1 MLPKIVNII
10 AVIVIIILALAVFA
24 NSMSK
29 PVSRDEQMYCSAGAM
44 LAHGKMIYK
53 DFSYTA
59 QLPYHPLV
67 FAALFKILNTS
78 HYLLVGRIVSVLCD
92 VLILICIVGIYRH
105 VFASFQVSGTLFALA
120 AAVLYTFNPLVDY
133 ANGYAWNHDVVIL
146 CVVLSFWLFLST
158 DFNKV
163 SKYWR
168 IAAIGALL
176 TLASCMRIT
185 TILVALLFF
194 VFLLF
199 QPANSLKQRLKT
211 ILPFVIASGFILIWP
226 VWIVMQAPQAFFLN
240 LFRIPALYG
249 AWLHKIGM
257 AHDKLHLMLACLT
270 TPGYLMLI
278 VIAIFLFM
286 FILALRRSLTITKRA
301 PLLLAT
307 LLSLTFFLIAFIP
320 PTMWRQYLAAPVPFL
335 LITFALPLL
344 HLRQLAQRTNNSV
357 SAFKLVCLLV
367 GLGVFVSIYF
377 NPIMLYRLPLTLMPE
392 NWKPVELHRIATEV
406 AEEIEQPKLVLTLGP
421 LFALEGSCEIYTEL
435 SCGSII
441 YRIADSMSPQQRKIT
456 HTVGPETIQRLL
468 KDRPPSAV
476 IVGVE
481 PQYFSFLEAPLLQ
494 VVDST
499 WKRKFYKNGLVL
511 YVRP

>member
-1 MLPKIVNII
+1 MLPKVVNII
-10 AVIVIIILALAVFA
+10 AVIVIIILALAFFA
-24 NSMSK
+24 NSMAK
-29 PVSRDEQMYCSAGAM
+29 PVSRDEQMYCTAGVLVAQ
-44 LAHGKMIYK
+44 GKMIYK
-53 DFSYTA
+53 DFSYAA
-59 QLPYHPLV
+59 QLPYHPLIC
-67 FAALFKILNTS
+67 AALFRILNTS
-78 HYLLVGRIVSVLCD
+78 HYLLVGRILSVLCD
-92 VLILICIVGIYRH
+92 VLILICIAGIYRH
-105 VFASFQVSGTLFALA
+105 IFATFQVSGTLFALA

-146 CVVLSFWLFLST
+146 CVVFSFWLFLPT

-226 VWIVMQAPQAFFLN
+226 VWIVMQAPQAFFLS

-257 AHDKLHLMLACLT
+257 AHDKISLALFCLK
-270 TPGYLMLI
+270 TPGYLILI

-286 FILALRRSLTITKRA
+286 SILALRHSITITKRI
-301 PLLLAT
+301 PLLLAL
-307 LLSLTFFLIAFIP
+307 LLSLTFFVIAFIP
-320 PTMWRQYLAAPVPFL
+320 PTMWRQYLAVPVPFL
-335 LITFALPLL
+335 VVSFAFPLL
-344 HLRQLAQRTNNSV
+344 YLRRLLQKGKSAI
-357 SAFKLVCLLV
+357 AFKLACLFV
-367 GLGVFVSIYF
+367 SLGVFVPIYF
-377 NPIMLYRLPLTLMPE
+377 NSTVLYRLPLALAPE
-392 NWKPVELHRIATEV
+392 DWQPVKLHKIASEM

-421 LFALEGSCEIYTEL
+421 LFALEGGCEIYPEL

-441 YRIADSMSPQQRKIT
+441 YRIADSISPQQREIT
-456 HTVGPETIQRLL
+456 HTVGPETIQQLL
-468 KDRPPSAV
+468 KDCPPSAV

-481 PQYFSFLEAPLLQ
+481 PQYFSFLEAPLLRL
-494 VVDST
+494 VDST
-499 WKRKFYKNGLVL
+499 WKRRVYENGLVL

>member
-1 MLPKIVNII
+1 MLPKVVNII

-24 NSMSK
+24 NSMAK
-29 PVSRDEQMYCSAGAM
+29 PVSRDEQMYCTAGAM

-53 DFSYTA
+53 DFSYAA
-59 QLPYHPLV
+59 QLPYHPLIC
-67 FAALFKILNTS
+67 AALFRILNTS
-78 HYLLVGRIVSVLCD
+78 HYLLVGRIFSFLCD
-92 VLILICIVGIYRH
+92 VLILICIVVIYRH
-105 VFASFQVSGTLFALA
+105 VFATFQISGTLFALA

-133 ANGYAWNHDVVIL
+133 ANGYAWNHDIVIL
-146 CVVLSFWLFLST
+146 CVVFSFWLFLST

-226 VWIVMQAPQAFFLN
+226 VWVVMQAPQAFFLN

-249 AWLHKIGM
+249 AWLHKISM
-257 AHDKLHLMLACLT
+257 AYDKFRLTLACLT
-270 TPGYLMLI
+270 MPGYIVLI
-278 VIAIFLFM
+278 VIAFFLFVLT
-286 FILALRRSLTITKRA
+286 LALYRRLSITKKS
-301 PLLLAT
+301 PLLLAL
-307 LLSLTFFLIAFIP
+307 LLSLTFFVIAFIP
-320 PTMWRQYLAAPVPFL
+320 PTMWRQYLAVPVPFL
-335 LITFALPLL
+335 VISFAFPLL
-344 HLRQLAQRTNNSV
+344 YLRQLLQKGKSAI
-357 SAFKLVCLLV
+357 AFKLACLFVSLS
-367 GLGVFVSIYF
+367 VFVPIYF
-377 NPIMLYRLPLTLMPE
+377 NSTVLYRLPLTLVPE
-392 NWKPVELHRIATEV
+392 NWQPMELHKIASEL

-421 LFALEGSCEIYTEL
+421 LFALEGGCEIYPEL

-441 YRIADSMSPQQRKIT
+441 YRIADSMSPQQREIT
-456 HTVGPETIQRLL
+456 HTVGLETMQRLL
-468 KDRPPSAV
+468 KERPPSAV

-481 PQYFSFLEAPLLQ
+481 PQYFSFLEAPLLEA
-494 VVDST
+494 VDSS
-499 WKRKFYKNGLVL
+499 WKRRIYKNGLVL

>member
-1 MLPKIVNII
+1 MLPKVVNII

-24 NSMSK
+24 NSMAK
-29 PVSRDEQMYCSAGAM
+29 PVSRDEQMYCTASAM
-44 LAHGKMIYK
+44 LTHGRMIYK
-53 DFSYTA
+53 DFSYAA
-59 QLPYHPLV
+59 QLPYHPLIC
-67 FAALFKILNTS
+67 AALLRILNTS

-92 VLILICIVGIYRH
+92 VLILICIVAIYRH
-105 VFASFQVSGTLFALA
+105 VFATFRVSGTLFALA
-120 AAVLYTFNPLVDY
+120 AAVLYIFNPLVDY

-185 TILVALLFF
+185 TVLVALLFF
-194 VFLLF
+194 AFLLF
-199 QPANSLKQRLKT
+199 QPANSLKQRLRT

-226 VWIVMQAPQAFFLN
+226 VWVVMQAPQAFLLN

-257 AHDKLHLMLACLT
+257 THDKISLALFCLK
-270 TPGYLMLI
+270 TPGYLILI

-286 FILALRRSLTITKRA
+286 SILALRHNITITKRT
-301 PLLLAT
+301 PLLLAV
-307 LLSLTFFLIAFIP
+307 LLSLTFFVIAFIP
-320 PTMWRQYLAAPVPFL
+320 PTMWRQYLAIPVPFIVISFAFL
-335 LITFALPLL
+335 LLY
-344 HLRQLAQRTNNSV
+344 LRQLSQRDK
-357 SAFKLVCLLV
+357 SAFIFKSACLIV
-367 GLGVFVSIYF
+367 SLGVFVSFFF
-377 NPIMLYRLPLTLMPE
+377 NPIVLYRLPLTLVPE
-392 NWKPVELHRIATEV
+392 NWKPVELHRIASEMAV
-406 AEEIEQPKLVLTLGP
+406 EIEQPRLVLTLGP
-421 LFALEGSCEIYTEL
+421 LFAIEGGCEIYPEL

-441 YRIADSMSPQQRKIT
+441 YRIADLMSPEQREIT
-456 HTVGPETIQRLL
+456 RTIGPETMQQLL
-468 KDRPPSAV
+468 KENPPSAV

-499 WKRKFYKNGLVL
+499 WKRRVYKNGLVL